1 MKIDIFNHI
10 FPKTYFDKMV
20 KVAPNGKDMHKRV
33 RNIPCIV
40 DLDERFR
47 IMDMFDEYA
56 QIICLGSPPIEVFG
70 PPPISTD
77 MAKLANDGMAE
88 LVQKYPERFP
98 GFIASL
104 PMNDPEGLLSEAN
117 RAIKDLGAVGVQV
130 FTNVL
135 GRPLTKPRR
144 CRSSTSW
151 QWPTTKPGTMP
162 LFDLMAELDRPIWMH
177 PARGADFPDYKG
189 EPKSHYEIWFVF
201 GWPYETSVAMA
212 HMVFSGLFDRHPD
225 LKIITHHLGG
235 MIPYF
240 EGRVGPGWDQLGTR
254 TSDEDYTLLLK
265 KLKKR
270 PLDYFRLFYADTAL
284 FGAREATICG
294 LKFFGVDRVLFA
306 SDSPFDPEKGS
317 AYIRSTIEIIDSLD
331 IKPEKRQAIYEKK
344 KKIFFFFFFEIID
357 SLDIKP
363 AERKAIYEG
372 NARRLLKLK

>member
-88 LVQKYPERFP
+88 LVQKYPDRFP

-104 PMNDPEGLLSEAN
+104 PMNDPEGLLAEAN

-135 GRPLTKPRR
+135 GRPLTKPE
-144 CRSSTSW
+144 
-151 QWPTTKPGTMP
+151 TMP

-294 LKFFGVDRVLFA
+294 LKFFGADRLLFA

-331 IKPEKRQAIYEKK
+331 IKPEKRQAIYE
-344 KKIFFFFFFEIID
+344 
-357 SLDIKP
+357 
-363 AERKAIYEG
+363 G
-372 NARRLLKLK
+372 NAKRLLKLK

>member
-10 FPKTYFDKMV
+10 FPKSFYDKMLT
-20 KVAPNGKDMHKRV
+20 VAPNAKDINKRV

-47 IMDMFDEYA
+47 IMDRFKDYV
-56 QIICLGSPPIEVFG
+56 QIICLPNPPIETLGSPPL
-70 PPPISTD
+70 STEL
-77 MAKLANDGMAE
+77 AKLANDGMAE
-88 LVQKYPERFP
+88 LVRKYPDRFP

-104 PMNDPEGLLSEAN
+104 PMNDPEGLLKEAK
-117 RAIKDLGAVGVQV
+117 RAIRDLKAVGVQI
-130 FTNVL
+130 FTNVS
-135 GRPLTKPRR
+135 GRPLDKPE
-144 CRSSTSW
+144 
-151 QWPTTKPGTMP
+151 TMP

-189 EPKSHYEIWFVF
+189 EPKSHYEIWWTF

-212 HMVFSGLFDRHPD
+212 HLVFSGLFDKHPD
-225 LKIITHHLGG
+225 IKIITHHLGG

-254 TSDEDYTLLLK
+254 TSDEDYTLVLK
-265 KLKKR
+265 KLKR
-270 PLDYFRLFYADTAL
+270 PHLDYFKLFYADTAM

-294 LKFFGVDRVLFA
+294 LKFFGPERILFG

-317 AYIRSTIEIIDSLD
+317 AYIRWTIELIDSLEISSAD
-331 IKPEKRQAIYEKK
+331 RQ
-344 KKIFFFFFFEIID
+344 
-357 SLDIKP
+357 
-363 AERKAIYEG
+363 AIYEG